1 MAQVADA
8 SHAMGDGFGLPP
20 AVNTG
25 PQYTVESPMAQA
37 QPLSPVGAQV
47 GSPVHN
53 HIVHPA
59 GPLVPYG
66 AGQQGPAP
74 ERSSGSPNSV
84 RAHQPTFHLDPAFQF
99 AARNQAPAHG
109 PVGGLLSTIS
119 TVPFQVQFTNHNMA
133 QPMQL
138 AHRPPVG
145 GVLATIPA
153 PPQVPVRRPV
163 WVDYSNV
170 EANPAHRQRRDGLE
184 DVAGAVPPQFGQIR
198 LRAPDRGV
206 KRRPGMVR
214 AR

>member
-37 QPLSPVGAQV
+37 GSPVGAQA
-47 GSPVHN
+47 GSPVGAQ
-53 HIVHPA
+53 A
-59 GPLVPYG
+59 GSPVVQSG
-66 AGQQGPAP
+66 AGQQG
-74 ERSSGSPNSV
+74 
-84 RAHQPTFHLDPAFQF
+84 PTFHLDPAFQF

-170 EANPAHRQRRDGLE
+170 EANPAHRQRRNGLE